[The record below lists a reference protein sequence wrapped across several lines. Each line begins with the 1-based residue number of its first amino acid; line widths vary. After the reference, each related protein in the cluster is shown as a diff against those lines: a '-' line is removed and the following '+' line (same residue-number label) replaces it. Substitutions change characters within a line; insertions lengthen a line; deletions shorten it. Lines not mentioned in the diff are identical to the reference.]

1 LTAEGERLEQEREL
15 AQLEEQL
22 AQLEAAGAEA
32 GPLKALRA
40 RVQALREAVWRQPT
54 AWQVVQAARHPQRPK
69 LADYVERLFTDVVEL
84 HGDRLFGDD
93 PAMFCGLARLDG
105 QPVVVVGHHK
115 GRDTRENVHRRWGM
129 PNPDGYRKAVRILRL
144 AEKHRLPVVSL
155 VDTPAA
161 YPGVEAEERGQAE
174 AIARSIL
181 TLVQLTSPVVVAIV
195 GEGGSG
201 GALAIGVGD
210 RVLMMQYAIYSVI
223 PPEGCAAILWRDA
236 TRKEE
241 AASALKLTAQDLLEL
256 GVVDEVV
263 PEPLGGA
270 HQGPDQAAR
279 ALHDA
284 LLRHLREVQA
294 LPPEERLRRRYDKY
308 RRMGRFSVLRAD
320 PPPPGTSPRETHVR

>member
-1 LTAEGERLEQEREL
+1 MTTAPDRSEQEREL
-15 AQLEEQL
+15 QQLEEQL
-22 AQLEAAGAEA
+22 AQLQAASPDVPDVEAR
-32 GPLKALRA
+32 L
-40 RVQALREAVWRQPT
+40 QALRERVQVLREALWRQPT
-54 AWQVVQAARHPQRPK
+54 PWQVVQAARHPQRPK
-69 LADYVERLFTDVVEL
+69 LADYLQRLFTDVVEL

-115 GRDTRENVHRRWGM
+115 GKDTRENVHRRWGM
-129 PNPDGYRKAVRILRL
+129 PNPEGYRKAARVLRL
-144 AEKHRLPVVSL
+144 ADKLGLPAVAL

-181 TLVQLTSPVVVAIV
+181 TLVQLRSPVVVAIT

-236 TRKEE
+236 ARKEE

-270 HQGPDQAAR
+270 HLDPERAAQALR
-279 ALHDA
+279 EALV
-284 LLRHLREVQA
+284 RHLREVQA
-294 LPPEERLRRRYDKY
+294 VPPEERLRRRYDKY
-308 RRMGRFSVLRAD
+308 RRMGRF
-320 PPPPGTSPRETHVR
+320 TSHPSDLLAGGW

>member
-1 LTAEGERLEQEREL
+1 LTSPPDRAQLEQELQVLEQEL
-15 AQLEEQL
+15 AR
-22 AQLEAAGAEA
+22 LEAAPQEVPDLAARA
-32 GPLKALRA
+32 GALRA
-40 RVQALREAVWRQPT
+40 RVEALREALWREPT

-69 LADYVERLFTDVVEL
+69 LEDYLARVFTEVVEL

-105 QPVVVVGHHK
+105 QPVAVVGHHK
-115 GRDTRENVHRRWGM
+115 GKDTRENVSRRWGM
-129 PNPDGYRKAVRILRL
+129 PNPEGYRKAVRVMRL
-144 AEKHRLPVVSL
+144 AEKLGLPVVSL

-181 TLVQLTSPVVVAIV
+181 TMVELRCPVVVAIT

-236 TRKEE
+236 GRKEE
-241 AASALKLTAQDLLEL
+241 AAAALKLTAWDLLEL

-270 HQGPDQAAR
+270 HLDPGRAAA
-279 ALHDA
+279 ALQEA
-284 LLRHLREVQA
+284 LVRHLREVQA
-294 LPPEERLRRRYDKY
+294 LPAQERQRRRYDKY
-308 RRMGRFSVLRAD
+308 RRMGRFRVDRGPSA
-320 PPPPGTSPRETHVR
+320 PGP

>member
-1 LTAEGERLEQEREL
+1 MTSPPDRAQLEQELQVLEQEL
-15 AQLEEQL
+15 AR
-22 AQLEAAGAEA
+22 LEAAPQEVPDLAARA
-32 GPLKALRA
+32 GALRA
-40 RVQALREAVWRQPT
+40 RVEALREALWREPT

-69 LADYVERLFTDVVEL
+69 LEDYLARVFTEVVEL

-93 PAMFCGLARLDG
+93 PAMFCGLARLEG
-105 QPVVVVGHHK
+105 QPVAVVGHHK
-115 GRDTRENVHRRWGM
+115 GKDTRENVSRRWGM
-129 PNPDGYRKAVRILRL
+129 PNPEGYRKAVRVMRL
-144 AEKHRLPVVSL
+144 AEKLGLPVVSL

-181 TLVQLTSPVVVAIV
+181 TMVELRCPVVVAIT

-236 TRKEE
+236 GRKEE
-241 AASALKLTAQDLLEL
+241 AAAALKLTAWDLLEL

-270 HQGPDQAAR
+270 HLDPDRAAA
-279 ALHDA
+279 ALQEA
-284 LLRHLREVQA
+284 LVRHLREVQA
-294 LPPEERLRRRYDKY
+294 LPSQERQRRRYDKY
-308 RRMGRFSVLRAD
+308 RRMGRFRVDLGPSA
-320 PPPPGTSPRETHVR
+320 PGP

>member
-1 LTAEGERLEQEREL
+1 MTDAQDRSAREREL
-15 AQLEEQL
+15 EQLEEQL
-22 AQLEAAGAEA
+22 ARLRASGADAADLEA
-32 GPLKALRA
+32 
-40 RVQALREAVWRQPT
+40 RVEALREEVWRQPSP
-54 AWQVVQAARHPQRPK
+54 WQVVQAARHPQRPK
-69 LADYVERLFTDVVEL
+69 LGDYLTRVFTDVVEL

-93 PAMFCGLARLDG
+93 PAVFAGFARLDG
-105 QPVVVVGHHK
+105 QPVVLVGHHK
-115 GRDTRENVHRRWGM
+115 GRDTRENVYRRWGM
-129 PNPDGYRKAVRILRL
+129 PNPEGYRKAARLFRL
-144 AEKHRLPVVSL
+144 ADKLGLPVVGL

-181 TLVQLTSPVVVAIV
+181 TLVQLRSPVVVAIT

-236 TRKEE
+236 GRKEE

-270 HQGPDQAAR
+270 HRDPDRAAATLHE
-279 ALHDA
+279 ALV
-284 LLRHLREVQA
+284 RHLREVRA

-308 RRMGRFSVLRAD
+308 RRMGRFSLRPAAAATPSEEDPRSAD
-320 PPPPGTSPRETHVR
+320 VR

>member
-1 LTAEGERLEQEREL
+1 MTSPPERAQQEREL
-15 AQLEEQL
+15 QELEQEL
-22 AQLEAAGAEA
+22 ARLEPVAMEVPELG
-32 GPLKALRA
+32 A
-40 RVQALREAVWRQPT
+40 RVQALRARAEALREALWRAPT

-69 LADYVERLFTDVVEL
+69 LGDYLTRVFTDVVEL

-105 QPVVVVGHHK
+105 QPVAVVGHHK
-115 GRDTRENVHRRWGM
+115 GKDTRENVSRRWGM
-129 PNPDGYRKAVRILRL
+129 PNPEGYRKAVRVMRL
-144 AEKHRLPVVSL
+144 AEKLGLPVVSL

-161 YPGVEAEERGQAE
+161 YPGIEAEERGQAE

-181 TLVQLTSPVVVAIV
+181 AMVELRCPVVVAIT

-236 TRKEE
+236 GRKEE
-241 AASALKLTAQDLLEL
+241 AAAALKLTAQDLLEL

-270 HQGPDQAAR
+270 HLDTDQAAA
-279 ALHDA
+279 ALQEA
-284 LLRHLREVQA
+284 LVRHLREVQA
-294 LPPEERLRRRYDKY
+294 LAPQERQHRRYDKY
-308 RRMGRFSVLRAD
+308 RRMGRFQVELGPSAAG
-320 PPPPGTSPRETHVR
+320 P

>member
-1 LTAEGERLEQEREL
+1 MTQAPDRGEQEREL
-15 AQLEEQL
+15 QQLEEEL
-22 AQLEAAGAEA
+22 ARLQAAPDAPDLEARRKD
-32 GPLKALRA
+32 LQA
-40 RVQALREAVWRQPT
+40 RVDALREALWRDPT
-54 AWQVVQAARHPQRPK
+54 PWQVVQAARHPQRPK
-69 LADYVERLFTDVVEL
+69 LGDYLQRLFSDVVEL

-105 QPVVVVGHHK
+105 RPVAVVGHHK
-115 GRDTRENVHRRWGM
+115 GRDTRENVYRRWGM
-129 PNPDGYRKAVRILRL
+129 PNPEGYRKAVRILRL
-144 AEKHRLPVVSL
+144 AEKHGLPVVSL

-181 TLVQLTSPVVVAIV
+181 TLVQLRSPVVVAV
-195 GEGGSG
+195 TGEGGSG

-236 TRKEE
+236 GRKED
-241 AASALKLTAQDLLEL
+241 AARALKLTARDLLEL

-270 HQGPDQAAR
+270 HLDPDRAAD
-279 ALHDA
+279 ALHEA
-284 LLRHLREVQA
+284 LARHLREVQS
-294 LPPEERLRRRYDKY
+294 LPPEERVRRRYDKY
-308 RRMGRFSVLRAD
+308 RRMGRFAQ
-320 PPPPGTSPRETHVR
+320 PPAGLPAP

>member
-1 LTAEGERLEQEREL
+1 
-15 AQLEEQL
+15 
-22 AQLEAAGAEA
+22 
-32 GPLKALRA
+32 
-40 RVQALREAVWRQPT
+40 
-54 AWQVVQAARHPQRPK
+54 
-69 LADYVERLFTDVVEL
+69 
-84 HGDRLFGDD
+84 
-93 PAMFCGLARLDG
+93 
-105 QPVVVVGHHK
+105 
-115 GRDTRENVHRRWGM
+115 
-129 PNPDGYRKAVRILRL
+129 YRKAARVLRL
-144 AEKHRLPVVSL
+144 ADKLGLPAVAL

-181 TLVQLTSPVVVAIV
+181 TLVQLRSPVVVAIT

-236 TRKEE
+236 ARKEE

-270 HQGPDQAAR
+270 HLDPERAAQALR
-279 ALHDA
+279 EALV
-284 LLRHLREVQA
+284 RHLREVQA
-294 LPPEERLRRRYDKY
+294 VPPEERLRRRYDKY
-308 RRMGRFSVLRAD
+308 RRMGRF
-320 PPPPGTSPRETHVR
+320 TSHPSDLLAGGW